1 MKTIIYQPKEVEFN
15 ERYNIAI
22 RMANLTYKKEYVL
35 IIGELSKTKI
45 KVCCI
50 LDDND
55 KQHYFLS
62 NNEDFKTVKN
72 D

>member
-1 MKTIIYQPKEVEFN
+1 MKTIIYQPKEVKFN

-22 RMANLTYKKEYVL
+22 RIANLTYKKEYVL
-35 IIGELSKTKI
+35 IIGELSKSKI
-45 KVCCI
+45 NVCCI

-55 KQHYFLS
+55 KHQYFLS
-62 NNEDFKTVKN
+62 TNEDFKKVNN

>member
-1 MKTIIYQPKEVEFN
+1 MKTIIYQPKEVKFN

-22 RMANLTYKKEYVL
+22 KMANLTYKKEYFL
-35 IIGELSKTKI
+35 MIGELSKTNI

-55 KQHYFLS
+55 KHHYFLS
-62 NNEDFKTVKN
+62 TNEDFKTDKN